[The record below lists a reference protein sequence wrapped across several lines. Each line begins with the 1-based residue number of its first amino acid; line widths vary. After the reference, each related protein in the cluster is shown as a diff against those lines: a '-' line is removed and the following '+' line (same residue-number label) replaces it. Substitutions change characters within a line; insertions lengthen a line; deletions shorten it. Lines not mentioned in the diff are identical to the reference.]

1 MAGDGNGDGG
11 DEAARPRPGG
21 SSRRKKQMRRS
32 SWTARRGEVVAVAA
46 GTAIG
51 VGELARWRSVFA
63 GERARGES
71 EREERAVGA
80 AWHREGGPRRRGGS
94 GRKPEVAGARGRA
107 RRPHVSRPTGERWK
121 MTGSNAG
128 LGRPGGLPGGLR

>member
-80 AWHREGGPRRRGGS
+80 AWRREGGPGQRGGS
-94 GRKPEVAGARGRA
+94 GMRASGTRRPPGRGRKT
-107 RRPHVSRPTGERWK
+107 TGEEEVGWAATVVGWPLWWLHR
-121 MTGSNAG
+121 
-128 LGRPGGLPGGLR
+128 

>member
-21 SSRRKKQMRRS
+21 SSRRKKQMRQS

-46 GTAIG
+46 GMAIG

-71 EREERAVGA
+71 EREERAVRAG
-80 AWHREGGPRRRGGS
+80 WRREGGP
-94 GRKPEVAGARGRA
+94 GR
-107 RRPHVSRPTGERWK
+107 
-121 MTGSNAG
+121 
-128 LGRPGGLPGGLR
+128 

>member
-1 MAGDGNGDGG
+1 
-11 DEAARPRPGG
+11 
-21 SSRRKKQMRRS
+21 
-32 SWTARRGEVVAVAA
+32 VAA

-80 AWHREGGPRRRGGS
+80 AWRREGGPGRRGGS
-94 GRKPEVAGARGRA
+94 GRKQEVAGARACTRRA
-107 RRPHVSRPTGERWK
+107 RAVLLAGEEDDR
-121 MTGSNAG
+121 GGA
-128 LGRPGGLPGGLR
+128 RGGLDQNRNWAGAAAGKRPR